1 MSKSAKTKAEKMFAA
16 TQDKDNWVAREKEK
30 RQQDRADHQAT
41 LRGLRLAKEAADKK
55 AAEKAAEKAD
65 SKNQVA

>member
-1 MSKSAKTKAEKMFAA
+1 MPKSAKTNAEKMFTA
-16 TQDKDNWVAREKEK
+16 TQDKDNRVATEKEK

-55 AAEKAAEKAD
+55 AAEKAD
-65 SKNQVA
+65 NKNQVA